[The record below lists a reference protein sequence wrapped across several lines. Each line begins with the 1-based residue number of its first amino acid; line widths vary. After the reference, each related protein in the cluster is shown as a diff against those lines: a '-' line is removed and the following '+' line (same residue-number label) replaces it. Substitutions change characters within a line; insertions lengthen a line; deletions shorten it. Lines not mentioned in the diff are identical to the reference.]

1 MYETKTGG
9 LLDRVPIG
17 LDQMSASEAKKVLK
31 EVFEK
36 DQQAVESVNK
46 RADQVLEGMDIFKV
60 FDKLHEESEGKN
72 RFKKVQYVERE
83 ENPDL

>member
-17 LDQMSASEAKKVLK
+17 LDQMSAAEAKKALK

-36 DQQAVESVNK
+36 DQEAVRDVEKSTE
-46 RADQVLEGMDIFKV
+46 QVLEGMDIFKV
-60 FDKLHEESEGKN
+60 FDKLHEESGTKN
-72 RFKKVQYVERE
+72 RFK
-83 ENPDL
+83 